1 MRGNLKRGIIIPSST
16 LPQISAVFDKGYQVD
31 KKIHKKSIPVDNS
44 TFPFNKMTT

>member
-1 MRGNLKRGIIIPSST
+1 MMNSIDARTVPWGTP
-16 LPQISAVFDKGYQVD
+16 SAVFDKGYQVD